1 MLTGN
6 KIPFISENAKMDKVI
21 KLINEKKL
29 GVVIVRNKKL
39 STSGIFTDG
48 DIKRTIQINKKL
60 QEKTIKSYMT
70 KKPIS
75 IDKDMLAENALE
87 IMNEKKITCICVHK
101 NSNKKKTI
109 GVLHIHHL
117 INAEIS

>member
-1 MLTGN
+1 
-6 KIPFISENAKMDKVI
+6 
-21 KLINEKKL
+21 
-29 GVVIVRNKKL
+29 
-39 STSGIFTDG
+39 
-48 DIKRTIQINKKL
+48 
-60 QEKTIKSYMT
+60 MT

-87 IMNEKKITCICVHK
+87 IMNEKKKITCICVHK

-117 INAEIS
+117 INAENLK

>member
-1 MLTGN
+1 
-6 KIPFISENAKMDKVI
+6 
-21 KLINEKKL
+21 
-29 GVVIVRNKKL
+29 
-39 STSGIFTDG
+39 
-48 DIKRTIQINKKL
+48 
-60 QEKTIKSYMT
+60 MT